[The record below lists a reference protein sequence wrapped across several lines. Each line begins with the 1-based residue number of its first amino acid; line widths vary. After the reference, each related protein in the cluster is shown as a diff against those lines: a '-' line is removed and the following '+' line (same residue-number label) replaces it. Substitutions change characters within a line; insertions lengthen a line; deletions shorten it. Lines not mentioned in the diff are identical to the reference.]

1 MTETLPLVLLPYQ
14 QKWVEDQSRV
24 RIVEKSRRIGL
35 SWTVAFELVL
45 DACRA
50 DGCDGW
56 YIGYNKDMSQE
67 FIRDCAFWARAF
79 DEAASGIEES
89 IFFDGGSDKE
99 ILTFTIRFKSGFR
112 ITALSS
118 RPTNLR
124 YKKGRIVLDEAAHHD
139 NLKELLKAA
148 MALLMWGGSS
158 RIDIIS
164 THNGVDNYFNTVLE
178 ECRAGKRDYSVHR
191 ITLDEALEQ
200 GLYKRI
206 CAVND
211 EKWTKAKEKKWRKD
225 LFTWYADGADEEL
238 RCIPSKSGG
247 TYISHDLVERRMR
260 PGVVI
265 RFEAPKDFLDW
276 SESARN
282 KHVDQWLKESV
293 QPHLD
298 SLPIGRQHFF
308 GEDFGRTRDRTV
320 ITPGYLDQD
329 LTRKYPFAVELLN
342 TPYESQKRVLF
353 YIVHALP
360 KFFGGALDATGNGEY
375 LAEAA
380 RIEFGERL
388 IESVKLTE
396 SWYAQHLPKF
406 KSAFEDAQL
415 EIISD
420 ADHMLDLVAFKV
432 IDGIPKLPKLR
443 TKATDKKLPPRHGDA
458 AIAYLLGHFASNKP
472 PIEYGYEAANTKNK
486 SNSVLNM
493 PRSGIRKP
501 GGLL

>member
-1 MTETLPLVLLPYQ
+1 MNIDLPMLLLPYQ
-14 QKWVEDQSRV
+14 RAWVEDQSRV

-35 SWTVAFELVL
+35 SWTVALELVL

-50 DGCDGW
+50 NGCDGW
-56 YIGYNKDMSQE
+56 YVGYNKDMSQE
-67 FIRDCAFWARAF
+67 FIRDCAFWARAL
-79 DEAASGIEES
+79 DVAASSVEES
-89 IFFDGGSDKE
+89 IFVDDGSDKE

-112 ITALSS
+112 ITSLSS

-164 THNGVDNYFNTVLE
+164 THNGIDNTFNKVLE

-206 CAVND
+206 CEVNG
-211 EKWTKAKEKKWRKD
+211 EKWSKAKEAKWRKD

-260 PGVVI
+260 PGHVV
-265 RFEAPKDFLDW
+265 RFEAPKDFLAWDGR
-276 SESARN
+276 ARVGHMN
-282 KHVDQWLKESV
+282 QWLKEEV
-293 QPHLD
+293 QPLLD
-298 SLPIGRQHFF
+298 RLPIGMAHFF
-308 GEDFGRTRDRTV
+308 GEDFGRTRDRTAIAV
-320 ITPGYLDQD
+320 GYLDQQ
-329 LTRKYPFAVELLN
+329 LVRKFPFVVELLN
-342 TPYESQKRVLF
+342 TPYEMQALVLM
-353 YIVHALP
+353 YIVKRLP
-360 KFFGGALDATGNGEY
+360 KFFAGALDATGNGEY
-375 LAEAA
+375 LAEAMQL
-380 RIEFGERL
+380 EFGERL
-388 IESVKLTE
+388 IQCVKLND

-406 KSAFEDAQL
+406 KSAFEDAL
-415 EIISD
+415 IEVVRD
-420 ADHMLDLVAFKV
+420 ADHLLDLVAFKI
-432 IDGIPKLPKLR
+432 IDGIPKLPKAK
-443 TKATDKKLPPRHGDA
+443 TQSTDKKMPPRHGDA
-458 AIAYLLGHFASNKP
+458 GIAYLLGHFAANQE
-472 PIEYGYEAANTKNK
+472 PIAYGYESVSRDK
-486 SNSVLNM
+486 SNNVLKM
-493 PRSGIRKP
+493 PRSGMRKP